1 VQSKGL
7 DWIMRYIHDDLK
19 VLRIIAPRSHAE
31 DKNPLALPK
40 RGYDDQGNPLC
51 LYGYRLSF
59 NGHDYQRRDGKWVC
73 RYHPSLTL
81 PSTSPSPMETSV
93 WLETLGGLPLV
104 EAARRPPELRRGSQC
119 LPGPARCETLP
130 MVRPGQQCQGIHHR
144 LDSTYLTPPPP

>member
-7 DWIMRYIHDDLK
+7 DWILRYIHDDLK
-19 VLRIIAPRSHAE
+19 VWRIIAPRSHAE

-73 RYHPSLTL
+73 RYHPQPDVTVDLSFPNGDIRLARDFRWT
-81 PSTSPSPMETSV
+81 PPRGSCAS
-93 WLETLGGLPLV
+93 
-104 EAARRPPELRRGSQC
+104 AARATPRVAM
-119 LPGPARCETLP
+119 PAR
-130 MVRPGQQCQGIHHR
+130 PGEV
-144 LDSTYLTPPPP
+144 